1 MSEINKYLVV
11 TFIVCAVVILFIVY
25 KKFFEEDSTFSI
37 AAESEP
43 VTDESL
49 FATPSQEEV
58 YNVGN
63 NIFTYDD
70 ANAVCK
76 AFDGRMANIDEV
88 TRAHDKGAHWC
99 NMGWTDG
106 QRATFPVQK
115 EEWDKLQKGPER
127 RKNDCGIPGVS
138 GGYFANDKMR
148 FGVNCYG
155 VKPSQR
161 EIDEVYAKYSDL
173 LHDEEDSEQE
183 KIDEFVRQKD
193 DIFILPFNKSKW
205 NR

>member
-1 MSEINKYLVV
+1 MDREEVRKIRKKALAMFFDDMVLDAPTVHTLCNMALCLYANNDLLEEIRE
-11 TFIVCAVVILFIVY
+11 T
-25 KKFFEEDSTFSI
+25 
-37 AAESEP
+37 AESL
-43 VTDESL
+43 VAKKIDTS
-49 FATPSQEEV
+49 
-58 YNVGN
+58 YGN
-63 NIFTYDD
+63 CGFIPFT
-70 ANAVCK
+70 
-76 AFDGRMANIDEV
+76 
-88 TRAHDKGAHWC
+88 
-99 NMGWTDG
+99 
-106 QRATFPVQK
+106 K

-138 GGYFANDKMR
+138 GGYFQNDKMR

-155 VKPSQR
+155 TKPSQR

-183 KIDEFVRQKD
+183 KIDEFTRQKD